1 MSSAEFNILE
11 EKIDALDKKIDR
23 ILNTF
28 GLREQ
33 LSREERHKVDV
44 MSKMSLEDLKAQSRA
59 ISREMRGKRR

>member
-1 MSSAEFNILE
+1 MGSAEFNILE

-33 LSREERHKVDV
+33 LSLEERHKVDV

>member
-1 MSSAEFNILE
+1 MGSAEFDIIE
-11 EKIDALDKKIDR
+11 EKLTALEKKIDR

-28 GLREQ
+28 GLREA

-44 MSKMSLEDLKAQSRA
+44 MSTMSLEELKAHSRA

>member
-1 MSSAEFNILE
+1 MGSAEFNILE

-33 LSREERHKVDV
+33 LSLEERHKVDV

-59 ISREMRGKRR
+59 ISREMRRKKR